1 MSHPSEK
8 KASQITEVKARMPI
22 TSVIFISR
30 HSTQT
35 ENYGSRRRNLDYF
48 RKCRAPTRKKQ
59 GRITEVEAKME
70 ITSVNVELLPEKAG
84 QDYGSKRKN
93 PVYFR
98 NLLLQGQA
106 TMLAWS
112 SDPPIKV

>member
-22 TSVIFISR
+22 TSV
-30 HSTQT
+30 
-35 ENYGSRRRNLDYF
+35 NV
-48 RKCRAPTRKKQ
+48 AP
-59 GRITEVEAKME
+59 
-70 ITSVNVELLPEKAG
+70 LPEKAG

-98 NLLLQGQA
+98 NS
-106 TMLAWS
+106 T
-112 SDPPIKV
+112 PPHPAPIDVYRI